1 MKHWIAV
8 CLAGTLLAGTAPA
21 VAAAGMLEREITALE
36 ALAAKGSPRAQQ
48 ELRDRLAKD
57 DTRGRVRQAYCA
69 AVRDRILDSRGI
81 NGRSTGSSRV
91 TIALNRERAA
101 HVSAVRA
108 APQPLPAAR
117 CAASVSRYGGR
128 AVMVPSPPPAAI
140 KALVHK
146 MAPAYGLDPD
156 LVLAV
161 IAVESNFRAGV
172 VSDKNAMG
180 LMQLIPETAQR
191 FGVAN
196 VFDAEDNIRGGMK
209 YLRWLLAHFDGDVT
223 LALAGYNAGEGAVR
237 QYGGIPPYR
246 ETQDY
251 VVKVHSLYRPVRH
264 PFDRTAARTA
274 GLSGAAAGREQVAE
288 LSFAA
293 PRRDR

>member
-8 CLAGTLLAGTAPA
+8 CLAGTLAGTAPA
-21 VAAAGMLEREITALE
+21 MAAAGMLEREIAALE

-48 ELRDRLAKD
+48 ELRDRLAQD
-57 DTRGRVRQAYCA
+57 DKRGRVRQAYCA
-69 AVRDRILDSRGI
+69 AVRSRILNSRGMTD
-81 NGRSTGSSRV
+81 GTTGSRRV
-91 TIALNRERAA
+91 TIALNQEKTTL
-101 HVSAVRA
+101 VSAVRA
-108 APQPLPAAR
+108 ASKPVPSAR
-117 CAASVSRYGGR
+117 CPLSVSRPGGGT
-128 AVMVPSPPPAAI
+128 VMVPSPPPAAI

-274 GLSGAAAGREQVAE
+274 GLSGGAGREQVAE